1 MSNDRSQR
9 TVGRLAGKRI
19 IVTGGAQGIGE
30 ATVRAY
36 AAQGA
41 TVYSLDVK
49 AERGELVAREATDAG
64 SGTVTFLLADVSDRT
79 AVDAAF
85 GQAHEAMGGLDVRST
100 SRGIQRF
107 ADVDDLSQD
116 VLEFFFRINVFG
128 TMYTNGIAYR
138 LMKSAGSGAIVSFG
152 SESGLNWELKSS
164 VYG

>member
-1 MSNDRSQR
+1 
-9 TVGRLAGKRI
+9 
-19 IVTGGAQGIGE
+19 
-30 ATVRAY
+30 
-36 AAQGA
+36 
-41 TVYSLDVK
+41 VK
-49 AERGELVAREATDAG
+49 AERRELVVREATDAG
-64 SGTVTFLLADVSDRT
+64 PGTVTFLFADISDRT

-85 GQAHEAMGGLDVRST
+85 GEANNAMGGPDGLVNVA
-100 SRGIQRF
+100 GIQRL

-116 VLEFFFRINVFG
+116 VLEFFLRINVFG

>member
-1 MSNDRSQR
+1 
-9 TVGRLAGKRI
+9 VGRLAGKHI
-19 IVTGGAQGIGE
+19 IVTGGTQGIGE

-85 GQAHEAMGGLDVRST
+85 GEANNAMGGLDVRST
-100 SRGIQRF
+100 SRASNASPTSTISVRTC
-107 ADVDDLSQD
+107 S
-116 VLEFFFRINVFG
+116 
-128 TMYTNGIAYR
+128 
-138 LMKSAGSGAIVSFG
+138 SSSSGSTC
-152 SESGLNWELKSS
+152 SGPCTPTASPTA
-164 VYG
+164 